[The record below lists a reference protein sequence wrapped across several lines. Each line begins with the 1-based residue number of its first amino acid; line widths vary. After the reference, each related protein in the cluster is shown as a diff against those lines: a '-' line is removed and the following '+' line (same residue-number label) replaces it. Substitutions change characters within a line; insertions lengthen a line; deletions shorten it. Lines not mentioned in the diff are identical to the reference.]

1 MKELTDAAVFEE
13 RDSRIAKRTLL
24 VAIPLATFGLGYWIA
39 PKEQVAH
46 EVQENGFF
54 TVKETEVLSA
64 TVESL
69 RDENKLVVWSYQG
82 TAKVRARD
90 TDWWIFE
97 SEQELIVPASVDYRL
112 NLNELTLA
120 DVEYD
125 ENAKLV
131 RVDLPKLKL
140 SSVAFYPEQ
149 ATTTNGGILTFDE
162 DKVQALNKRAY
173 ATARRA
179 ITAQAQQRAMVDVA
193 KRKARENVEEFFEI
207 PLRIAGHPDV
217 KVVATFD

>member
-1 MKELTDAAVFEE
+1 LTGDMFYRSIATEIPAAELPEIRTQ
-13 RDSRIAKRTLL
+13 IAK
-24 VAIPLATFGLGYWIA
+24 AKAD
-39 PKEQVAH
+39 K
-46 EVQENGFF
+46 
-54 TVKETEVLSA
+54 
-64 TVESL
+64 L
-69 RDENKLVVWSYQG
+69 R
-82 TAKVRARD
+82 
-90 TDWWIFE
+90 
-97 SEQELIVPASVDYRL
+97 LIVPASVDYRL

>member
-1 MKELTDAAVFEE
+1 MKREAWIFG
-13 RDSRIAKRTLL
+13 
-24 VAIPLATFGLGYWIA
+24 IPIATFGLGYWIA
-39 PKEQVAH
+39 PTEQIAH
-46 EVQENGFF
+46 EVQEDGFF

-69 RDENKLVVWSYQG
+69 RAENKLVVWSYQG
-82 TAKVRARD
+82 TAKVRAKD

-97 SEQELIVPASVDYRL
+97 SEQQLIVPASVDYRL

-125 ENAKLV
+125 EQARLV
-131 RVDLPKLKL
+131 RVELPRLKL

-149 ATTTNGGILTFDE
+149 ATTINGGLLTLSDE
-162 DKVQALNKRAY
+162 KVKALNRRAY

-179 ITAQAQQRAMVDVA
+179 ITAQAQQRAMVDIA
-193 KRKARENVEEFFEI
+193 KKKARENVEEFFEI

-217 KVVATFD
+217 RVVATFD